1 MAKFSAKR
9 KGRQSFAPRFVYPS
23 KVQIKQMRG
32 KLLTTSRVSCHRLPS
47 VGKCSSA
54 AQARAYAKTGPPF
67 STGCFI
73 LCPCRTMA
81 SLGAIRGGRFIQRS
95 TGKQKETAMFGKH
108 KAQAV
113 KDPAD
118 DLARDLANLIARGIK
133 RKNKLSSAERPALP
147 AYFKDQM
154 SEAR

>member
-1 MAKFSAKR
+1 
-9 KGRQSFAPRFVYPS
+9 
-23 KVQIKQMRG
+23 
-32 KLLTTSRVSCHRLPS
+32 
-47 VGKCSSA
+47 
-54 AQARAYAKTGPPF
+54 
-67 STGCFI
+67 
-73 LCPCRTMA
+73 MA
-81 SLGAIRGGRFIQRS
+81 SWARSQEAAFIQPS

-108 KAQAV
+108 KTQAV
-113 KDPAD
+113 KDPAG

>member
-1 MAKFSAKR
+1 MPPVALGREVLKRGAGAGLRQDRAALFDRLFHSVSLQDHGLLGRDPRRPLHSAEY
-9 KGRQSFAPRFVYPS
+9 RQTEGNRYV
-23 KVQIKQMRG
+23 R
-32 KLLTTSRVSCHRLPS
+32 
-47 VGKCSSA
+47 
-54 AQARAYAKTGPPF
+54 
-67 STGCFI
+67 
-73 LCPCRTMA
+73 
-81 SLGAIRGGRFIQRS
+81 
-95 TGKQKETAMFGKH
+95 GKH

-154 SEAR
+154 SGAR